1 MRPKG
6 TKREPFLEMLVGS
19 GAEHEEESAWSS
31 EVELGLGW
39 GGEDLRGI
47 EVIGGRPGIDG
58 GWQGRRGSGPP

>member
-1 MRPKG
+1 VRWQ
-6 TKREPFLEMLVGS
+6 RF
-19 GAEHEEESAWSS
+19 